1 MSKERISD
9 EERAEPMWTD
19 WFQTLKL
26 NDPKSLG
33 IFFTILG
40 DFVEENSHTA
50 SYLTIEDLHAILLDE
65 I

>member
-1 MSKERISD
+1 MSKERIND
-9 EERAEPMWTD
+9 EERAKLIWLD

-26 NDPKSLG
+26 NNPKSLG
-33 IFFTILG
+33 IFFTILS

-50 SYLTIEDLHAILLDE
+50 SYLTVEDLHAILLEE

>member
-9 EERAEPMWTD
+9 EERAELIWTD

-26 NDPKSLG
+26 NNPNNLV

-40 DFVEENSHTA
+40 DFVEANSHTA
-50 SYLTIEDLHAILLDE
+50 SYLTVEDLHAILLDE

>member
-1 MSKERISD
+1 MSKKRISD
-9 EERAEPMWTD
+9 EERAELMWTD

-26 NDPKSLG
+26 NNPESLG

-40 DFVEENSHTA
+40 DFVEENSHTV
-50 SYLTIEDLHAILLDE
+50 SYLTVEDLHAILLDE